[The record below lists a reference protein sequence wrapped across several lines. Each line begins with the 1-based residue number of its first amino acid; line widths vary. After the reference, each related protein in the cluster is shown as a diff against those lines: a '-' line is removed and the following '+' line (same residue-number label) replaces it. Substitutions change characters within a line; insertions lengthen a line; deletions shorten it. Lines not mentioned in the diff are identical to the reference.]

1 MMRVVGVVDLHNYPL
16 ARYNQTEQEDREE
29 VERAQEQGKSNPSA
43 RQVLILN
50 GCLAP
55 QQTAERRIR
64 ECCPSLAVPS
74 ASSRAP
80 TPKTVPAKRPQEEA
94 METSTSVDREV
105 AKKKTASSDREEADR
120 IAESSAVEADE
131 A

>member
-80 TPKTVPAKRPQEEA
+80 IPKAVPAKKPTEEP
-94 METSTSVDREV
+94 METSTSTDRE
-105 AKKKTASSDREEADR
+105 AARKKTASSEEKDSV
-120 IAESSAVEADE
+120 AESSAVEADE
-131 A
+131 AL